1 MEKYS
6 NETMKPEP
14 FKVGKVPV
22 IKEKKVEPF
31 PVDKRL
37 QTIKGEGLTKKQARQ
52 LLEAL
57 LSGWN
62 TSKMDK
68 QLFLIEY
75 NGRVQDG
82 EFN

>member
-1 MEKYS
+1 MTK
-6 NETMKPEP
+6 EP
-14 FKVGKVPV
+14 FKVSKVPM
-22 IKEKKVEPF
+22 IKEKTVEPF
-31 PVDKRL
+31 PVDKTL
-37 QTIKGEGLTKKQARQ
+37 QDIKKGLTKKQARQ

-62 TSKMDK
+62 ASKMDK

-82 EFN
+82 EFT

>member
-1 MEKYS
+1 
-6 NETMKPEP
+6 MKEP
-14 FKVGKVPV
+14 FKVGKVPI

-31 PVDKRL
+31 PVDKTL
-37 QTIKGEGLTKKQARQ
+37 QYIKKGLTKKQARQ

-82 EFN
+82 EFT

>member
-1 MEKYS
+1 MTK
-6 NETMKPEP
+6 EP
-14 FKVGKVPV
+14 FKVGKVPI

-31 PVDKRL
+31 PVDKTL
-37 QTIKGEGLTKKQARQ
+37 QDIKKGLTKKQARQ

-82 EFN
+82 EFT

>member
-1 MEKYS
+1 
-6 NETMKPEP
+6 MKPEP

-31 PVDKRL
+31 PVDKTL
-37 QTIKGEGLTKKQARQ
+37 QDINHMKGLTKKQARL